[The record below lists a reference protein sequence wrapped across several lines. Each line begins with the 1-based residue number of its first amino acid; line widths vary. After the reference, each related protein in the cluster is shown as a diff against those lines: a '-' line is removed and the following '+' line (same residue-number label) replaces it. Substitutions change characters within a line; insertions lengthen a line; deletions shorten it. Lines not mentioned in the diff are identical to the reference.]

1 MQFLTSLFGGSGNMW
16 LTALFA
22 LGIVILLIVI
32 AMWLLRLLTGT
43 TGRVGR
49 GRNRRLML
57 VDSLAVDPRRQLL
70 IVRRDNVEHL
80 ILTGGPTDLVVET
93 GIPAAEA
100 PAPARPVPVHR
111 TPPPTKP
118 AQPPAAAPRP
128 AAALAPVPVHSE
140 TPAPVEPTSNVSPL
154 DRLRAATGRR
164 NGALRHPG
172 LREEPAL
179 PQAAEN
185 SAMAARDSAKDF
197 GDETGGDRSG
207 GDDDKAQAEA
217 EGRARDGR

>member
-1 MQFLTSLFGGSGNMW
+1 MW

-22 LGIVILLIVI
+22 LGVVILLIVI

-49 GRNRRLML
+49 GRQRRLML
-57 VDSLAVDPRRQLL
+57 VDSLAIDPRRQLL

-80 ILTGGPTDLVVET
+80 ILTGGPTDVVVET
-93 GIPAAEA
+93 GIPAVE
-100 PAPARPVPVHR
+100 APARPAPVHR
-111 TPPPTKP
+111 PPPQVKP
-118 AQPPAAAPRP
+118 AQPPAPPRQAPMP
-128 AAALAPVPVHSE
+128 APLPVASE
-140 TPAPVEPTSNVSPL
+140 TPIPVESISNVSPL

-179 PQAAEN
+179 PQAPEN
-185 SAMAARDSAKDF
+185 SAIAARDSAKDF
-197 GDETGGDRSG
+197 GDEIGGDRSG
-207 GDDDKAQAEA
+207 SDDDKAQAEA

>member
-1 MQFLTSLFGGSGNMW
+1 MW

-32 AMWLLRLLTGT
+32 ATWLLRLLTGT

-57 VDSLAVDPRRQLL
+57 VEQLAVDPRRQLL
-70 IVRRDNVEHL
+70 IVRRDNIEHL
-80 ILTGGPTDLVVET
+80 ILTGGPTDLVIET

-100 PAPARPVPVHR
+100 PARPVPVHR
-111 TPPPTKP
+111 APSPTKP
-118 AQPPAAAPRP
+118 AQPPTTPRP
-128 AAALAPVPVHSE
+128 AAALAPVPAPST
-140 TPAPVEPTSNVSPL
+140 TPAPVESTSNVSPL

-179 PQAAEN
+179 PQVAEN
-185 SAMAARDSAKDF
+185 SAIAARDSAKDF

>member
-1 MQFLTSLFGGSGNMW
+1 MQFLTSLFGGSGNIW

-49 GRNRRLML
+49 ARNRRLML
-57 VDSLAVDPRRQLL
+57 VDSLAIDPRRQLL

-80 ILTGGPTDLVVET
+80 ILTGGPTDIVVET
-93 GIPAAEA
+93 GIPAVEAPARPAPVHRA
-100 PAPARPVPVHR
+100 PAPARP
-111 TPPPTKP
+111 
-118 AQPPAAAPRP
+118 AQPPVTPRP
-128 AAALAPVPVHSE
+128 AAALAPVPAPPE
-140 TPAPVEPTSNVSPL
+140 TPAPTEPVSNVSPL

-164 NGALRHPG
+164 NGGLRHPG

-179 PQAAEN
+179 PQAPEI

>member
-1 MQFLTSLFGGSGNMW
+1 MW

-22 LGIVILLIVI
+22 LGVVILLIVI

-49 GRNRRLML
+49 GRQRRLML
-57 VDSLAVDPRRQLL
+57 VDSLAIDPRRQLL

-80 ILTGGPTDLVVET
+80 ILTGGPTDVVVET
-93 GIPAAEA
+93 GIPAVE
-100 PAPARPVPVHR
+100 APARPAPVHR
-111 TPPPTKP
+111 APPQVKP
-118 AQPPAAAPRP
+118 AQPPAPPRP
-128 AAALAPVPVHSE
+128 APMPAPLPVASE
-140 TPAPVEPTSNVSPL
+140 TPIPVESISNVSPL

-179 PQAAEN
+179 PQAPEN
-185 SAMAARDSAKDF
+185 SAIAARDSAKDF
-197 GDETGGDRSG
+197 GDEIGGDRSG
-207 GDDDKAQAEA
+207 SDDDKAQAEA